1 MHMQGL
7 LRAEYLLLIKPTS
20 QTFTLLQI
28 VDKPVRSESQSGG
41 VDKKLTCNRLDI
53 KVCKQPCDK
62 AAFLG
67 IHKVDL
73 HTIKTTQSSGR
84 WSVWLVDLQDQYCS
98 RNKLG
103 IPTLPSCLLCLTR
116 NLSLRFPDT
125 NTTLNGTRTTLKILW
140 FPCPSSSSTVSSQ
153 TWAQ

>member
-1 MHMQGL
+1 M
-7 LRAEYLLLIKPTS
+7 LIKPTS

-28 VDKPVRSESQSGG
+28 VDKPVRSVSQSGG

-73 HTIKTTQSSGR
+73 HTIKTSNCSQR
-84 WSVWLVDLQDQYCS
+84 CSVWQQDQYCS

-103 IPTLPSCLLCLTR
+103 MPTLPSCLLCVTR